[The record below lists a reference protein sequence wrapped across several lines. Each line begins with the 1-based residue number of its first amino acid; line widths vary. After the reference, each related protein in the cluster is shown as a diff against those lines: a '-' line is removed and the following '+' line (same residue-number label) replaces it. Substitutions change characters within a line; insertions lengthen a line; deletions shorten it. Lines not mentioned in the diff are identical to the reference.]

1 MKHFLHYEGKSGQP
15 IGFFHEG
22 IQKKIPAPSIQ
33 LSDEQTDKCVSGTCD
48 FSVDTSTQT
57 LVLKEKYTALPVL
70 TTEQKLAG
78 LEIEYAPR
86 FRAIRD
92 AYVTAL
98 MDGDQA
104 TAMGQV
110 TAKKTLE
117 TEYAARQQ
125 EIREGKG

>member
-1 MKHFLHYEGKSGQP
+1 
-15 IGFFHEG
+15 
-22 IQKKIPAPSIQ
+22 
-33 LSDEQTDKCVSGTCD
+33 
-48 FSVDTSTQT
+48 
-57 LVLKEKYTALPVL
+57 
-70 TTEQKLAG
+70 
-78 LEIEYAPR
+78 
-86 FRAIRD
+86 
-92 AYVTAL
+92 